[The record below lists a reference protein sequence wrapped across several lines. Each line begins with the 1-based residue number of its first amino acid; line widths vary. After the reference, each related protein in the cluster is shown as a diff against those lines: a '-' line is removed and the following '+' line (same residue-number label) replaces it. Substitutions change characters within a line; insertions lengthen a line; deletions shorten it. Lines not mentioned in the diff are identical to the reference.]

1 MRLRGLSELVRG
13 ITQLIFPNTCL
24 ICDVAEVD
32 CSKFRHGLCSNCL
45 QDVSP
50 NGDLACPRCAMTVG
64 PHTDVSR
71 GCSVCRGVSLG
82 FDRAIRLGPYEGR
95 LRDAVLRIKSGSGE
109 GLAEILGRVLWE
121 RVSERLT
128 TTRFDIVVPVPL
140 HWRRRLARGYNQS
153 AALGKELAVGL
164 GVEFAP
170 NLLMRVRHTPQQIQP
185 SAAARKENVRG
196 AFRIKRHASLADRAV
211 LLVDDVLTTGS
222 TAGEAARTLREAGA
236 RQVIVAVLA
245 RR

>member
-13 ITQLIFPNTCL
+13 ITQLIFPNACL
-24 ICDVAEVD
+24 ICDAAEVD
-32 CSKFRHGLCSNCL
+32 CTKFRHGLCSNCFRE
-45 QDVSP
+45 VSP
-50 NGDLACPRCAMTVG
+50 ADDHACPRCAMTVG

-71 GCSVCRGVSLG
+71 GCSVCRGESLG
-82 FDRAIRLGPYEGR
+82 FDRAIRLGSYEGR

-109 GLAEILGRVLWE
+109 GLAEMLGRVLWE

-128 TTRFDIVVPVPL
+128 TTRFDLVVPVPL

-153 AALGKELAVGL
+153 AALGKELAAGL
-164 GVEFAP
+164 AVEFAP
-170 NLLMRVRHTPQQIQP
+170 TLLMRVRHTPQQIQP

-196 AFRIKRHASLADRAV
+196 AFRTKRRASLADRAV